1 MKKHTKHTN
10 LARRDND
17 NFAPNEIAIL
27 GTNCG
32 IISDLVHKVSQKLS
46 NYKLA
51 YFDASHA
58 KDVDENK
65 LSEYTFHHQGNVQIT
80 TSGNVNKFEQR
91 LQFAQYDYVF
101 INGNHY
107 QGAKQILILDE
118 AKEASVLKRL
128 AQLDNIQFIIKLK
141 NETQFF
147 DFLIEK
153 YPNIKNKICY
163 TINEVD
169 KIANHINNLI
179 QEKIAPIKGLVL
191 VGGKSTRMGKDKSEL
206 NYFGKPQ
213 KEHVKELLENNNF
226 ETYYSVRPFDEVY
239 LEQSRKAQG
248 DNKESN
254 VISSEVEKSQNEI
267 PDVFI
272 NLGPFGGICSAFQK
286 DPNSAWL
293 VLATDVPFVN
303 DEVIQQLLKHRNP
316 SKVATAI
323 KGKDKEFVEPLITIY
338 EPKAYAIL
346 LQYLAQGY
354 SCPRKMLINSDVEI
368 VEFDDA
374 FIRNINTPEEFEV
387 AKKEISSNSL
397 RGH

>member
-1 MKKHTKHTN
+1 MKKHKKHTN
-10 LARRDND
+10 LERRDND

-32 IISDLVHKVSQKLS
+32 IISDLVHKVSEKLS

-58 KDVDENK
+58 KNVQENK
-65 LSEYTFHHQGNVQIT
+65 LSEYTFHHEGNLQIT

-118 AKEASVLKRL
+118 AKEASVFKRL
-128 AQLDNIQFIIKLK
+128 EQLDSIQFIVKLK
-141 NETQFF
+141 IETEFF
-147 DFLIEK
+147 DFLVEK

-163 TINEVD
+163 TIDEVD

-191 VGGKSTRMGKDKSEL
+191 VGGKSTRMGQDKSEL

-213 KEHVKELLENNNF
+213 KEYAKELLENNNF
-226 ETYYSVRPFDEVY
+226 ETYYSVRPFDC
-239 LEQSRKAQG
+239 AQG
-248 DNKESN
+248 NNRNSN
-254 VISSEVEKSQNEI
+254 VISREVEKSKSEI
-267 PDVFI
+267 PDVFL

-303 DEVIQQLLKHRNP
+303 DSVIQQLLKHRNP

-323 KGKDKEFVEPLITIY
+323 KGKSKEFVEPLITIY

-368 VEFDDA
+368 VEIEDDL
-374 FIRNINTPEEFEV
+374 IRNVNTPEEFEM
-387 AKKEISSNSL
+387 AKKEVQKLTNK
-397 RGH
+397 

>member
-1 MKKHTKHTN
+1 MKKHRKHTN
-10 LARRDND
+10 LERRNND

-32 IISDLVHKVSQKLS
+32 IISDLVNKVSQKIS

-58 KDVDENK
+58 KNVAENR
-65 LSEYTFHHQGNVQIT
+65 LSEYVFHHEGNLQTT
-80 TSGNVNKFEQR
+80 TSGNINKFQQR
-91 LQFAQYDYVF
+91 LDFAQFDYVF

-128 AQLDNIQFIIKLK
+128 EQLDSIQFVVKLK
-141 NETQFF
+141 SETEYFS
-147 DFLIEK
+147 FLEEK
-153 YPNIKNKICY
+153 YPQIKNLTCY
-163 TINEVD
+163 TIDEVE

-179 QEKIAPIKGLVL
+179 EEKIAPVKGLIL
-191 VGGKSTRMGKDKSEL
+191 VGGKSTRMGTDKSEL

-213 KEHVKELLENNNF
+213 KEVAKELLENNNL
-226 ETYYSVRPFDEVY
+226 ETFYSVRDFSTSLEMTNDNRNVSLSADERSKN
-239 LEQSRKAQG
+239 LM
-248 DNKESN
+248 
-254 VISSEVEKSQNEI
+254 EI
-267 PDVFI
+267 PDVFLK
-272 NLGPFGGICSAFQK
+272 LGPFGGICSAFQK
-286 DPNSAWL
+286 DPNAAWF

-303 DEVIQQLLKHRNP
+303 DEIIQLVLKHRNP

-323 KGKDKEFVEPLITIY
+323 KGKNKDFPEPLITIY
-338 EPKAYAIL
+338 EPKSYPIL

-368 VEFDDA
+368 VEIDDA
-374 FIRNINTPEEFEV
+374 YIRNVNTTEEYTD
-387 AKKEISSNSL
+387 ANKEIKNL
-397 RGH
+397 